1 MESDENPEAAP
12 SEKPNLQ
19 GWRLYLVHASLY
31 LGLVLSIMDSSAVST
46 ALVTIGAHFDDFV
59 HIQWVVLSYML
70 TYLGF
75 ALAFSRISDV
85 IGRKW
90 ATIAALSFIT
100 TFSIGCGCAQTIQQ
114 LIVFRALQG
123 IGGAGLY
130 SMAFIVLPEVTP
142 PEKLGI
148 MSGLIGGVTVVSAVL
163 YDSLHMMPDNDSL
176 ADMET
181 RGPVV
186 GGIITTYSTWRWV
199 FWFNI
204 PIGGTILVFL
214 LLFCPD
220 FKYRGRITWKQF
232 DFFGCLI
239 YLASCTLLITAL
251 QEGGSGS
258 ISWTSAAF
266 IICVILAG
274 VIFTCFAAWI
284 AYLSR
289 RKHSVMPLFP
299 MRIVTHRIMLSTIL
313 VSTCV
318 GFVFYS
324 ILVQL
329 PERFQIVN
337 GKSAEIAGVS
347 LIALSGPSAFGQ
359 FTITPSFYTF
369 RDTET

>member
-1 MESDENPEAAP
+1 
-12 SEKPNLQ
+12 
-19 GWRLYLVHASLY
+19 
-31 LGLVLSIMDSSAVST
+31 
-46 ALVTIGAHFDDFV
+46 
-59 HIQWVVLSYML
+59 
-70 TYLGF
+70 
-75 ALAFSRISDV
+75 
-85 IGRKW
+85 
-90 ATIAALSFIT
+90 
-100 TFSIGCGCAQTIQQ
+100 
-114 LIVFRALQG
+114 
-123 IGGAGLY
+123 
-130 SMAFIVLPEVTP
+130 MAFIVLPEVTP

-313 VSTCV
+313 
-318 GFVFYS
+318 
-324 ILVQL
+324 
-329 PERFQIVN
+329 
-337 GKSAEIAGVS
+337 
-347 LIALSGPSAFGQ
+347 
-359 FTITPSFYTF
+359 
-369 RDTET
+369 